1 VCRGSVWRRVLLV
14 PNTPGGEYS
23 GGGTNMYNSY
33 FGFHETPFNVTPDP
47 DFLWTNATYIEAF
60 ATLQYGIEAKKGFI
74 VITGEVGTGKT
85 TLLRKLMRRMGS
97 STHSVFIFNTY
108 LTFNELLRLTL
119 RDLGLS
125 ISAEDRISMI
135 EQLNDYLI
143 EQLSAGNV
151 VCLLIDEAQNL
162 SDEALEG
169 IRLLSNLETDKEKLL
184 QIVLMGQPE
193 LKERLD
199 RPQLRQLKQRVVLEC
214 ELAPLKPGEVRSYID
229 FRLQAGGYEGPAL
242 FGADA
247 IARIAFYS
255 RGIPRLINVLC
266 DNALLNAY
274 AGSQK
279 IVTPPMVEEA
289 ARDLRL
295 GKHAHAGTELPGA
308 SSAPAERETAALR
321 DRDETAD
328 AAWEA
333 GEIEI
338 EPPVRHRHRRR
349 RYGRIFARAGL
360 AVLLILIALAAAGAV
375 FYPKDAESYLAY
387 LKTSVEELIGVRE
400 ENGGPATAG
409 STRRAAEIAPAAEIK
424 PADESEAA
432 PPEESSARPKVETA
446 ARDVTKRPE
455 NQDRSRAFNDR
466 EGRRKKL
473 ELQVAKAIQNRAIE
487 GVQVSVV
494 NGTAF
499 LDGSVGTERQ
509 KSAAE
514 EATRGVPDVKQVQN
528 RIVVNSILD
537 PESETQ

>member
-1 VCRGSVWRRVLLV
+1 M
-14 PNTPGGEYS
+14 YS
-23 GGGTNMYNSY
+23 NY
-33 FGFHETPFNVTPDP
+33 FGFRETPFNVTPDP
-47 DFLWTNATYIEAF
+47 DFLWTNATYIEAY

-125 ISAEDRISMI
+125 IPADDRISMI

-143 EQLSAGNV
+143 EQLSVGNV

-193 LKERLD
+193 LKEKLD

-229 FRLQAGGYEGPAL
+229 FRLQTAGYEGPAL

-247 IARIAFYS
+247 IERIAFYS
-255 RGIPRLINVLC
+255 RGIPRLINVIC

-279 IVTPPMVEEA
+279 IVTRPVVEEA

-295 GKHAHAGTELPGA
+295 GKHAHVGTELPGA
-308 SSAPAERETAALR
+308 ASEPAERETA
-321 DRDETAD
+321 DT
-328 AAWEA
+328 AWEP
-333 GEIEI
+333 GEMEI
-338 EPPVRHRHRRR
+338 DPPVRHRERRR
-349 RYGRIFARAGL
+349 RYGRIFARVGL
-360 AVLLILIALAAAGAV
+360 VMLLILIALAAAGAV

-387 LKTSVEELIGVRE
+387 LKTSVEDLIGMRE
-400 ENGGPATAG
+400 DNGEHATAG
-409 STRRAAEIAPAAEIK
+409 STRRAAEIAPALEVK

-432 PPEESSARPKVETA
+432 PPDVESRAQPSADA
-446 ARDVTKRPE
+446 SARDVTKKPE
-455 NQDRSRAFNDR
+455 KQDRSRAFNNR

-487 GVQVSVV
+487 GVTVSVIEGAAV
-494 NGTAF
+494 
-499 LDGSVGTERQ
+499 LDGRVETERQ
-509 KSAAE
+509 KLAAE
-514 EATRGVPDVKQVQN
+514 RAARSVPEVTEIQN
-528 RIVVNSILD
+528 RIVVGSAL
-537 PESETQ
+537 ESER